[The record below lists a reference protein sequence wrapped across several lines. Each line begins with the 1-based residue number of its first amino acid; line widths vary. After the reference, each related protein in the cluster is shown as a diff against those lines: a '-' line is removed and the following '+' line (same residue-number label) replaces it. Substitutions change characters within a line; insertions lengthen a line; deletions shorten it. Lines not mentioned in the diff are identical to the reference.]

1 MRNCLTSSFA
11 RTCVVPLLPIVFGF
25 VFSPCYA
32 GEPLAFDRFSE
43 KEFSVEKFA
52 AGAPVGLSAGYV
64 SIGHAPV
71 QSGLS
76 DGQGLLISLN
86 PGEGMLIIGN
96 TPYAVG
102 SDPVLAQCLVWV
114 SGPGASVA
122 LGALNI
128 GEQDVADGR
137 MAYVAR
143 NAVGAPSEDAE
154 QLAFVYRAPSGV
166 IVPVFQ
172 AALPESAPGPV
183 EILFD
188 NFEIFLARF
197 PKPDNLISLLP
208 CGDFESNTESLIS
221 GIGGVPGQT
230 RVVSVESGH
239 AVELTTTPEGG
250 SANAGA
256 VAEQPTTEQAGWL
269 FTQTTVL
276 SAESGTNLVTLVL
289 TSEREMLGVTEF
301 ASDAVGNELLH
312 TGGFFKYAPQFL
324 MVALQHTP
332 GAPGV
337 SERAVLDD
345 LLVFRHTGDLDPET
359 HVTGEIAA
367 TMVAPLKIYA
377 GGKASVNVTTFSG
390 QDLKPTPAAIR
401 LTMSTGEVAIPIFT
415 GSTDATGH
423 RNILFKAPNVP
434 SGSYSF
440 ALNIEG
446 NETLSA
452 NVTVQEGPVLFV
464 ETDKPIYRPGQT
476 IQGRVLSLSNDLTPL
491 PGTVEVSISDAKG
504 IKIHK
509 ETVTA
514 DLFGI
519 TPFNLPL
526 ANELNLG
533 TWKIRAK
540 SGSSETVLDVL
551 VDRYVL
557 PKFAVE
563 VNTEKT
569 WFLYDEQINGTID
582 AQYFFGK
589 PVEGKVNLAAFRYIG
604 AWDQYATF
612 TGELQNGKIEF
623 FLPPVEYVSGTL
635 AEEGAG
641 TLQLDVVV
649 TDESGHE
656 ERTSLLLRV
665 VDAPIQVRLITDS
678 QTLKPGLPLQVLVIT
693 ETPDGVPTSG
703 EVSLQT
709 TCWNENM
716 EVIEQ
721 STLPVSTANGLR
733 LVDIPAVP
741 EKAVMGQFHAELK
754 AGNYLASQ
762 TITLNST
769 YSPSSSFLH
778 VRQTETGICK
788 IGDQAAF
795 TAFSTNPGTIF
806 YDVFAAGRTVFSGVV
821 TGRDIRFTITPEM
834 SPESKIVA
842 YLINPD
848 GEVSADVLPFEVEQA
863 TTDSLKASFS
873 ADEVLPGN
881 PVALHLQTPG
891 EAMIGLS
898 IVDESV
904 YALAA
909 GRLNLQQV
917 FAELE
922 RIFMEPQVE
931 EHPGS
936 PWDMPRVGSEGSA
949 DTLKGAGL
957 QMVTSKGF
965 FLPQGKE
972 IEPWRFWRGPG
983 VFFGNEK
990 NFPEPVGEPEN
1001 GAGGGDLAEVQRV
1014 RQFFPETWLWNPQIK
1029 TDASGAVSIDLTAP
1043 DSITTWRLHAVS
1055 TSERG
1060 LGITEGSLRVF
1071 QDFFVE
1077 PDLPYAV
1084 TRGEEFPLLLQVFN
1098 YVDVPQQVRLELKA
1112 GDFFEPLGDLVQTV
1126 TVEPN
1131 AVVGV
1136 SIPIKPVKV
1145 GTWTLEVIAQS
1156 ASRADAIRKEF
1167 RVEPEGT
1174 RRESVTNGII
1184 HEGETVTLDAC
1195 FPWEIRPEPET
1206 DTAIPAIVPDSGKL
1220 RLAITPS
1227 LVAQSMNGIDDLLG
1241 MPYGCGEQNM
1251 IFLAPDIE
1259 VLRYLELTGQLN
1271 PEIRAKAETFVNV
1284 GYQREL
1290 TYRHSDGSFSA
1301 FGESDE
1307 EGSLWLTAF
1316 VLSTFSVA
1324 RDVRTIDETVLAS
1337 AATWIESHQ
1346 LADGSWEPVGFICH
1360 QEMIGGLNGNYGLT
1374 AYVLNALST
1383 YAGGSATV
1391 RQNAANYLQSHLM
1404 EATDNPYALA
1414 IAAFAL
1420 SGVDHPAAGQAVDL
1434 LLTLAETDK
1443 NGMYWSPNSVETTA
1457 YAALALMEQSRPE
1470 AAAALSWIAAQR
1482 NSLGGFGSTQDTV
1495 MAFRALAEAAL
1506 RQSRNTNAD
1515 IDLLLD
1521 GELLHTFHVNSAN
1534 FDVLQVYEIPREG
1547 ALELRHR
1554 GQGDIT
1560 YQLAK
1565 IFNVWSSGD
1574 AGLIR
1579 NGMDLQV
1586 AYSTDHVAVDDLVDV
1601 RVTATYYGLEEPG
1614 ESGGNEKPEALGG
1627 EPIPDPEGTPV
1638 PTPQPSSGMLILD
1651 ISVPTGFAAVQES
1664 LDKVL
1669 ELDLI
1674 KRVEQAGRKVIFYV
1688 DGLEPAESVEFTF
1701 QVKALF
1707 PVRAIIGTSAAYS
1720 YYNTGIR
1727 AESPGSQ
1734 IVAE

>member
-1 MRNCLTSSFA
+1 
-11 RTCVVPLLPIVFGF
+11 
-25 VFSPCYA
+25 
-32 GEPLAFDRFSE
+32 LALDRFSE
-43 KEFSVEKFA
+43 REFSVEKFA
-52 AGAPVGLSAGYV
+52 AGAPLGLAAGDV
-64 SIGHAPV
+64 SIGHVPV
-71 QSGLS
+71 KSDLS
-76 DGQGLLISLN
+76 DGQGLLISLK
-86 PGEGMLIIGN
+86 PGEGMLVIGN

-102 SDPVLAQCLVWV
+102 SEPVLMQAVVWV
-114 SGPGASVA
+114 SGPGATVA

-143 NAVGAPSEDAE
+143 NAAGAPSEDVE
-154 QLAFVYRAPSGV
+154 SLAFVYRAPSGV
-166 IVPVFQ
+166 IVPAFQ
-172 AALPESAPGPV
+172 AALPENAPGPV

-188 NFEIFLARF
+188 NLEILLARF
-197 PKPDNLISLLP
+197 PKPGNIIPLLP
-208 CGDFESNTESLIS
+208 PGDFESNAESLIS
-221 GIGGVPGQT
+221 GINGVPGQ
-230 RVVSVESGH
+230 VQIVSVESGH
-239 AVELTTTPEGG
+239 ALELTTTPEGG

-256 VAEQPTTEQAGWL
+256 IAEQLTTEQTGWL
-269 FTQTTVL
+269 FTQAAVL
-276 SAESGTNLVTLVL
+276 SAENGTNLVTLVL
-289 TSEREMLGVTEF
+289 TSEKEMLGVTEF
-301 ASDAVGNELLH
+301 ASGPLESEPLQA
-312 TGGFFKYAPQFL
+312 GGFFKYGPQFL
-324 MVALQHTP
+324 MAAAQHTP
-332 GAPGV
+332 ALPGA
-337 SERAVLDD
+337 SERIVLDD
-345 LLVFRHTGDLDPET
+345 LIVFHHTGNLDPET
-359 HVTGEIAA
+359 HVTGEVAA

-377 GGKASVNVTTFSG
+377 GGKASVNVTTLSG
-390 QDLKPTPAAIR
+390 QELEPVPAPIR
-401 LTMSTGEVAIPIFT
+401 LTMSTGEVAIPLFS
-415 GSTDATGH
+415 GSTDSSGH
-423 RNILFKAPNVP
+423 RNILFTVPSVP
-434 SGSYSF
+434 SGSYLF
-440 ALNIEG
+440 ALDIEG
-446 NETLSA
+446 NDPLNA
-452 NVTVQEGPVLFV
+452 DVTVQDGPVLFV

-491 PGTVEVSISDAKG
+491 PSTIEVSIMDAKG
-504 IKIHK
+504 IKIFK

-514 DLFGI
+514 DLFGVA
-519 TPFNLPL
+519 PFNLTL

-533 TWKIRAK
+533 TWTIRAK
-540 SGSSETVLDVL
+540 SGSSETTLDVL

-557 PKFAVE
+557 PKFAVDLK
-563 VNTEKT
+563 TEKT
-569 WFLYDEQINGTID
+569 WFLYDERINGSID

-589 PVEGKVNLAAFRYIG
+589 PVQGRVDLAASRYIG

-612 TGELQNGKIEF
+612 AGELQDGKIEF
-623 FLPPVEYVSGTL
+623 SLPSVGYVSGTL

-656 ERTSLLLRV
+656 ERTNLLLRI
-665 VDAPIQVRLITDS
+665 VDAPIQVRLIADS

-693 ETPDGVPTSG
+693 ETPDGVPISSD
-703 EVSLQT
+703 VSLKT
-709 TCWNENM
+709 TYWNENM
-716 EVIEQ
+716 EVIED
-721 STLPVSTANGLR
+721 STVNVSTTNGLR
-733 LVDIPAVP
+733 LVDIAAVP
-741 EKAVMGQFHAELK
+741 EKTVMGQFHAESK
-754 AGNYLASQ
+754 VGDHLASQ

-778 VRQTETGICK
+778 LRQAETGTYK
-788 IGDQAAF
+788 IGDEAAF
-795 TAFSTNPGTIF
+795 TAFSTNPGTVF
-806 YDVFAAGRTVFSGVV
+806 YDVFAAGRTVFSGAVAS
-821 TGRDIRFTITPEM
+821 RDIRFTVTPEM
-834 SPESKIVA
+834 SPESKLVA

-863 TTDSLKASFS
+863 TTDSLIASFS
-873 ADEVLPGN
+873 AEEVLPGA
-881 PVALHLQTPG
+881 PVALHLETPG

-931 EHPGS
+931 EHSGTQ
-936 PWDMPRVGSEGSA
+936 WDTPRIGSEGSA

-957 QMVTSKGF
+957 QMVTSRGF
-965 FLPQGKE
+965 FLPEGKE
-972 IEPWRFWRGPG
+972 VDPWRFWWGPG
-983 VFFGNEK
+983 VFRDDK
-990 NFPEPVGEPEN
+990 NFPVP
-1001 GAGGGDLAEVQRV
+1001 AGGEEFDAGGEGDLAEVQRV
-1014 RQFFPETWLWNPQIK
+1014 RQFFPETWLWNPQMR

-1060 LGITEGSLRVF
+1060 LGIAEGSLRVF

-1084 TRGEEFPLLLQVFN
+1084 TRGEEFPLRLQVFN
-1098 YVDVPQQVRLELKA
+1098 YVDASQQVRLELKA

-1184 HEGETVTLDAC
+1184 HEGESITLDGHY
-1195 FPWEIRPEPET
+1195 PWEIRPETELDPLV
-1206 DTAIPAIVPDSGKL
+1206 PAIVPDSGKL

-1271 PEIRAKAETFVNV
+1271 PEIRAKAETFINV
-1284 GYQREL
+1284 GYQRQL
-1290 TYRHSDGSFSA
+1290 TYRHNDGSFSA

-1307 EGSLWLTAF
+1307 QGSLWLTAF
-1316 VLSTFSVA
+1316 VLSTFSAA
-1324 RDVRTIDETVLAS
+1324 RDVRTIDESLLVS

-1346 LADGSWEPVGFICH
+1346 LADGSWEPVGFLHH
-1360 QEMIGGLNGNYGLT
+1360 QELIGGLNGNYGLT
-1374 AYVLNALST
+1374 AFVLNALST
-1383 YAGGSATV
+1383 YGGGSATV
-1391 RQNAANYLQSHLM
+1391 RQNAANYLQSHLT

-1414 IAAFAL
+1414 IAAYAL
-1420 SGVDHPAAGQAVDL
+1420 SGADHPAAGQALDL
-1434 LLTLAETDK
+1434 LLTLAQTDK
-1443 NGMYWSPNSVETTA
+1443 NGLYWSPNSVETTS
-1457 YAALALMEQSRPE
+1457 YAALALMDQLRPE

-1506 RQSRNTNAD
+1506 RQTRNTNAE

-1521 GELLHTFHVNSAN
+1521 GELLHTFYVNSEN
-1534 FDVLQVYEIPREG
+1534 FDVLQVFEIPREG

-1554 GQGDIT
+1554 GQGEIT

-1574 AGLIR
+1574 VDLIR
-1579 NGMDLQV
+1579 NGMDLRV
-1586 AYSTDHVAVDDLVDV
+1586 EYSTDHVAVDDLVDV
-1601 RVTATYYGLEEPG
+1601 QVTATYYGLEEPDEGG
-1614 ESGGNEKPEALGG
+1614 ENEKPEPLGDRG
-1627 EPIPDPEGTPV
+1627 DPIPEGTPI
-1638 PTPQPSSGMLILD
+1638 PTPQASSGMLILD
-1651 ISVPTGFAAVQES
+1651 ISVPTGFAVMQES

-1669 ELDLI
+1669 GLDLI

-1688 DGLEPAESVEFTF
+1688 DGLEPDQSIEFTF
-1701 QVKALF
+1701 QVKAQF
-1707 PVRAIIGTSAAYS
+1707 PVRAIVGTSAAYS
-1720 YYNTGIR
+1720 YYNTEIR
-1727 AESPGSQ
+1727 AESPGPQ